1 MKKVEQNNIVIS
13 DHVDLMDTLDSI
25 ATDIEK
31 ATLILDDLM
40 TSDAVKD
47 CRADTLTLMM
57 GDYLNAMRKKQKLV
71 SDFCNKADSVKTG
84 SPEQESYKRQIITMI
99 ENADDLK
106 FLKQIYT
113 IIHRHFNG

>member
-13 DHVDLMDTLDSI
+13 NHADLMDTLDGI
-25 ATDIEK
+25 ETDIEK
-31 ATLILDDLM
+31 ATLILDDL
-40 TSDAVKD
+40 TASDAVKD

-57 GDYLNAMRKKQKLV
+57 DDCLNAMREKQKLV

-99 ENADDLK
+99 ENVNDLK

-113 IIHRHFNG
+113 IVHRYFNG